1 MLSSGYTEGQ
11 LAGSSPPEAEAGVII
26 LFVLPCW
33 VQILQLKFHQM
44 FLSRATFHVLQYS
57 SISSN
62 PTDASLLTVLLFS

>member
-44 FLSRATFHVLQYS
+44 FLSRATLH
-57 SISSN
+57 
-62 PTDASLLTVLLFS
+62 